1 MNYGERENAISAQ
14 AMMAGDYAEK
24 HRIVSE
30 MQSRTIGQN
39 IQAQIAQHK
48 AEIVRLEG
56 IAGQMRDGASML
68 DLRIE
73 DLRRVMQY

>member
-1 MNYGERENAISAQ
+1 MNYGNGALIGAQGMESDKVAKSAI
-14 AMMAGDYAEK
+14 MD
-24 HRIVSE
+24 
-30 MQSRTIGQN
+30 RTIGQN
-39 IQAQIAQHK
+39 IAAQIAQHK
-48 AEIVRLEG
+48 AEIMRLEG